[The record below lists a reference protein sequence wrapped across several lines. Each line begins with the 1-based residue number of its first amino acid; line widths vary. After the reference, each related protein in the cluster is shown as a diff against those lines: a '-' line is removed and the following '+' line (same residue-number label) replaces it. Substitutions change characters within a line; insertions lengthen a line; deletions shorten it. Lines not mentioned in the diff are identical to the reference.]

1 MKKLISKL
9 LILPI
14 IFLSIMTAT
23 AEAAFTDLGE
33 AHKNYEAITYL
44 QENGILNGYD
54 DGSFKPDNTIN
65 RAEFLK
71 IILDGSK
78 IKLSISPPTPFKDA
92 DNTAWYAKYLK
103 KAYAENWINGYTDN
117 TFRPE
122 QAINKVE
129 ALKIIAKV
137 QNWEAS
143 QYSANQ
149 PFSDTPLNEWY
160 IPYVAYAKDHN
171 FLEETGL
178 NFSPSDEITRGG
190 ISEII
195 FRTLKKTE
203 TLDASA
209 KSETLTV
216 KQETPKPQDSTEK
229 TTTLKETETDP
240 KFTPVDFNTVST
252 DFFDNISLESTL
264 PNTFYKNEVY
274 IIKGTITVGNDKYAS
289 VILDGTTTE
298 DKKSFT
304 AKLINNKFEIPVH
317 FRQSGN
323 YSLGIIPGESGSS
336 KAISVSVLKDLPAST
351 NNSPPATSTLSK
363 ITFSKD
369 ATSVSFD
376 SPSSTLKKLT
386 FSQNGEKVS
395 YISRQNLNSIT
406 ILFSDF
412 KYMKEDEVSYFLETA
427 TISSEKP
434 LQVGSN
440 FNSTES
446 KKFNAI
452 EHSFDFINE
461 KEILPSTSIPDIF
474 TSPEKITI
482 TGDVLIK
489 TKIHAYVT
497 KPDGLVEEVTLT
509 TGGVVENKLI
519 PANSNFSFS
528 YTPKST
534 GRYIIETVNANG
546 EASLNHPV
554 YIGNYIPL
562 IPDFLDLYERKEF
575 EGTFN
580 ITNQREALLA
590 LINETRQTYNLQ
602 TVVMTDDLDSV
613 AQGHAE
619 DMAANNYF
627 SHTDSKGLSP
637 DDRRLAAGIKT
648 YISENLAK
656 DTSVEGAHYGLL
668 RSGTHRQNILDPEWT
683 RVGLGIKE
691 KDGYLYIVQ
700 EFSTFEITS
709 TNLTNYQN
717 ELLTEINKKRTAN
730 SLPTFLQDTKL
741 NDASTYLNNKAINE
755 DKALSNQTFQE
766 ALANNNITGTSQ
778 AIGRIYN
785 TWNEI
790 LNSILT
796 EETQDLLDITWQL
809 IGTNLQLDKT
819 GNIHTIVILNNP

>member
-1 MKKLISKL
+1 MYKHIQTQISLMKKIVSKL
-9 LILPI
+9 LILLT
-14 IFLSIMTAT
+14 IFLSLPSEIAL
-23 AEAAFTDLGE
+23 AAFTDLGE

-44 QENGILNGYD
+44 QENGIINGYD
-54 DGSFKPDNTIN
+54 DGSFKPDNTVN

-71 IILDGSK
+71 IIIDGSK
-78 IKLSISPPTPFKDA
+78 IKLSISPPTPFKDV

-103 KAYAENWINGYTDN
+103 KAYAENWINGYSDN
-117 TFRPE
+117 TFRPD

-143 QYSANQ
+143 QFSANQ

-160 IPYVAYAKDHN
+160 IPYIAYAKEHN

-195 FRTLKKTE
+195 FRTLKEADE
-203 TLDASA
+203 TDTAI
-209 KSETLTV
+209 KSETTPP
-216 KQETPKPQDSTEK
+216 KQETPKTQDTKKEP
-229 TTTLKETETDP
+229 TTPKETKTDP
-240 KFTPVDFNTVST
+240 QFTPVNFNTTST
-252 DFFDNISLESTL
+252 DFFDNISLESPL

-298 DKKSFT
+298 DKKSFSS
-304 AKLINNKFEIPVH
+304 KLINNKFEIPIH

-351 NNSPPATSTLSK
+351 NNSPPSTSTLSK

-369 ATSVSFD
+369 TTSVSFD
-376 SPSSTLKKLT
+376 APSSTLKKLT

-406 ILFSDF
+406 VLFSDF
-412 KYMKEDEVSYFLETA
+412 KYMKEEEVSYFLETA

-434 LQVGSN
+434 LQIGSN

-489 TKIHAYVT
+489 TKTTSYVT
-497 KPDGLVEEVTLT
+497 KPDGLVEEITLT
-509 TGGVVENKLI
+509 TAGTIENKHI

-534 GRYIIETVNANG
+534 GRYIIETVNQNG

-575 EGTFN
+575 KGTFN

-590 LINETRQTYNLQ
+590 LINEIRQTYNLPP
-602 TVVMTDDLDSV
+602 VVVTDDLNGV

-668 RSGTHRQNILDPEWT
+668 RSGTHRQNILGPDWA

-691 KDGYLYIVQ
+691 KDGYLYVVQ
-700 EFSTFEITS
+700 EFSTFEVTS
-709 TNLTNYQN
+709 TNLTNYQ
-717 ELLTEINKKRTAN
+717 
-730 SLPTFLQDTKL
+730 
-741 NDASTYLNNKAINE
+741 
-755 DKALSNQTFQE
+755 
-766 ALANNNITGTSQ
+766 
-778 AIGRIYN
+778 
-785 TWNEI
+785 
-790 LNSILT
+790 
-796 EETQDLLDITWQL
+796 
-809 IGTNLQLDKT
+809 
-819 GNIHTIVILNNP
+819 